1 MHQMPVGI
9 RIKYYYLE
17 VAIQKTFYRINHQI
31 LDNQLRVVD
40 DQAKQIGIMTKSE
53 AIAVAEEEGKD
64 LVLVNPAASPPVAK
78 IISYS
83 KFKYQIQQKESDSKK
98 SSKSVDIKEVR
109 FTPFIAEGDFNIR
122 IKKAREF
129 LADGN
134 KVKLNVKFTGRQ
146 ITRKE
151 FGDRIV
157 NKAIEQLTD
166 IASVERAPQL
176 MGKMLIVQLQPKRK
190 AT

>member
-1 MHQMPVGI
+1 M
-9 RIKYYYLE
+9 
-17 VAIQKTFYRINHQI
+17 
-31 LDNQLRVVD
+31 VD

-53 AIAVAEEEGKD
+53 AIAIAEEEGKD
-64 LVLVNPAASPPVAK
+64 LVLVNPAANPPVAK

-83 KFKYQIQQKESDSKK
+83 KFKYQLQQKESDSKK

-190 AT
+190 TS

>member
-1 MHQMPVGI
+1 MVYKGYRLSPDHGTIVNMQTP
-9 RIKYYYLE
+9 
-17 VAIQKTFYRINHQI
+17 FYRINHQI
-31 LDNQLRVVD
+31 QDNQLRVVD
-40 DQAKQIGIMTKSE
+40 EVGKQIGILTKSE
-53 AIAVAEEEGKD
+53 AIAQAEAEDKD
-64 LVLVNPAASPPVAK
+64 LVLVNPAAKPPVAK

-83 KFKYQIQQKESDSKK
+83 KFKYQMQQKESDSKK
-98 SSKSVDIKEVR
+98 SSKSVDIKEIR

-151 FGDRIV
+151 FGDKVI
-157 NKAIEQLTD
+157 NKAIEQLND
-166 IASVERAPQL
+166 IASVERAAQL
-176 MGKMLIVQLQPKRK
+176 LGKMLIVQLQPKK
-190 AT
+190 NK